1 MINGVQVYQLR
12 EHSKFPCSHTVH
24 KNLIRAQ
31 LLACFRWT
39 GDKILQEWFFCNTF
53 RVLDKGCQF
62 LIKEVIE
69 KGPQDAQEIVFRVIL
84 FNLFTRIETWQ
95 LLDKALGPLTW
106 ATYDQEKYIEVL
118 QDAFRRQIPLYTPG
132 FIKPAPKWEPR
143 PNYVNH
149 LLFLESLMSTE
160 VDTRLPVASYMADA
174 FEYFFSME
182 SLGPFSA
189 YQLLLNL
196 SYSKVLNF
204 HPNDFVMS
212 GPGSLSGLRK
222 IFGKSW
228 KSSNKEYGFHESVMR
243 YMVDS
248 QAFHFRRLGLEFS
261 GLGPKKLP
269 MDIADIEH
277 TLCEVDKYC
286 RIKHPEIKSGRTNV
300 TRRFNA
306 APNTPAVNPAVLP
319 KAWSHR
325 ARRTPKIRPTPV
337 SPDKDK
343 RYLIDF
349 IRDHKVEDGETFY
362 RVHWLGYP
370 DRDDTWEA
378 EDILM
383 HDAPAAVQYYL
394 DEIN

>member
-1 MINGVQVYQLR
+1 
-12 EHSKFPCSHTVH
+12 
-24 KNLIRAQ
+24 
-31 LLACFRWT
+31 
-39 GDKILQEWFFCNTF
+39 
-53 RVLDKGCQF
+53 
-62 LIKEVIE
+62 
-69 KGPQDAQEIVFRVIL
+69 
-84 FNLFTRIETWQ
+84 
-95 LLDKALGPLTW
+95 
-106 ATYDQEKYIEVL
+106 
-118 QDAFRRQIPLYTPG
+118 
-132 FIKPAPKWEPR
+132 
-143 PNYVNH
+143 
-149 LLFLESLMSTE
+149 MSTE